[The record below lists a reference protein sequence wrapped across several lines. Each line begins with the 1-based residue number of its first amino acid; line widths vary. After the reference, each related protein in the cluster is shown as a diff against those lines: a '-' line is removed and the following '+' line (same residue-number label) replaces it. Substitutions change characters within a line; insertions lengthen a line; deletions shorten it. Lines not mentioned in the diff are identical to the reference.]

1 MTLDTSGILAA
12 LNRRDPDYQRT
23 RSVLLGDPGPYLLP
37 EGILAEVAYMVE
49 RDLGSQVLDGFLR
62 EVQEG
67 GYTLTSSQPDIPRI
81 RVLAARYASLPLGFA
96 DAAVVAC
103 AERHGGR
110 VLTLDMRH
118 FSVVANDARLSLVPG
133 W

>member
-1 MTLDTSGILAA
+1 M
-12 LNRRDPDYQRT
+12 
-23 RSVLLGDPGPYLLP
+23 
-37 EGILAEVAYMVE
+37 
-49 RDLGSQVLDGFLR
+49 GSQVLDRFLQ

-81 RVLAARYASLPLGFA
+81 RALADRYASLPLGFA

-118 FSVVANDARLSLVPG
+118 FSVVANDVRLSLIPG